1 MIRAFLF
8 FFAFI
13 PLLSAQYYEEP
24 AFGNFKFDLNKIED
38 KNTVAK
44 ELTDYLKAQ
53 NPEKLNYRMAEKI
66 IALCLYLDGF
76 NMNTLVLNASLKHNL
91 QLKRSEP
98 YNSLKISALLEER
111 IKKDLYSKDK
121 DKVAFA
127 FYLTDIHREIVGED
141 KFPATKLEMDN
152 AKVTASWEN
161 ILKNYSAKKLV
172 VTSTPAGSSAKVGV
186 IAKEIHPDFKNKQKD
201 LFQRQATVNG
211 LMVSTNAQGVNN
223 GIMSEVIGTAT
234 PASGPS
240 TFSFTRQV
248 GDSMKE
254 SLINAEKALKVRFPQ
269 IRDGYNINVSFSN
282 KFSNKDGDSAGT
294 AITVM
299 LFSMFEGIE
308 IDRTVA
314 MTGTISPNWKVGI
327 VGGVA
332 SKIRGAIKSKCR
344 MVGIPIDNREAVQD
358 LVILYGIENL
368 WQIQVFRLSTLDQ
381 AIDLAR
387 KDKSANLEKAIV
399 KFREVAKF
407 IPKDMRFYQ
416 FSAKMKIVNM
426 LKEVLSLAPN
436 HMSARV
442 LHDVIVGSSYLRLS
456 FLTSVEEVNRLSSD
470 ILTDIKIPEQKVKA
484 TLQTLARYAK
494 RVDKRVAPYAT
505 QIDVFLTSF
514 KKLEGLVEDLNAKAK
529 RGVRDQKQYEEYLVQ
544 KKRFDQDRELLIKY
558 AKDIDK
564 EVEVYLE
571 TMRAKYSNQ

>member
-24 AFGNFKFDLNKIED
+24 AYGNFKFDLNKIED
-38 KNTVAK
+38 KNAIAK
-44 ELTDYLKAQ
+44 ELTDFLKAQ

-76 NMNTLVLNASLKHNL
+76 NMNTLVLNASFKHNL
-91 QLKRSEP
+91 RLKRSEP
-98 YNSLKISALLEER
+98 YNSLKIVGILEER

-121 DKVAFA
+121 DKIAFA
-127 FYLTDIHREIVGED
+127 FYLTEIHREIVGED

-161 ILKNYSAKKLV
+161 ILKNYSAKKLAV
-172 VTSTPAGSSAKVGV
+172 ASSPAGSSVKIGV
-186 IAKEIHPDFKNKQKD
+186 IAKEVHPDFKNKQKD

-223 GIMSEVIGTAT
+223 GIMSEVIGTVN

-240 TFSFTRQV
+240 TFTFTRQV

-269 IRDGYNINVSFSN
+269 LRDGYNINVSFSN

-299 LFSMFEGIE
+299 LFSLFEGIE
-308 IDRTVA
+308 IDKSVA

-344 MVGIPIDNREAVQD
+344 MVGIPVDNKEAVQD

-368 WQIQVFRLSTLDQ
+368 WQIQVFSLSTLDQ

-387 KDKSANLEKAIV
+387 KDKSDNLEKAIT

-416 FSAKMKIVNM
+416 FSAKMKIINM
-426 LKEVLSLAPN
+426 LKEVLTLAPN

-505 QIDVFLTSF
+505 QIDKFLTSF
-514 KKLEGLVEDLNAKAK
+514 KKLEGLVEDLNSKAK
-529 RGVRDQKQYEEYLVQ
+529 RGIRDQKQYEEYLVQ

-564 EVEVYLE
+564 EVEIYLE